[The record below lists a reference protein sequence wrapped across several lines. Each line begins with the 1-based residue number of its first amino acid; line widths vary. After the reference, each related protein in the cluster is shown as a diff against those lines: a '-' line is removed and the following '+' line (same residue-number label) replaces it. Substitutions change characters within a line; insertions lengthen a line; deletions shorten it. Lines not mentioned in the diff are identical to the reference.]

1 MLFRRRAAS
10 MFMFIRRLLY
20 FALICGLLW
29 LLWLGLRGVM
39 STGEDNQAV
48 KVLNDFYTMEQSGNF
63 GGSWELF
70 HSQMK
75 KKFEKSTYVQQ
86 RAHVFMQDMGT
97 DTFTFELGE
106 PQAEYDIRTDQDGEG
121 VGKAYRI
128 TVTQHY
134 KTRFGTFNIVQ
145 PCYVTQEGEEWR
157 VLWVYKE
164 KE

>member
-1 MLFRRRAAS
+1 MLFKRRAAS
-10 MFMFIRRLLY
+10 AFVRKLLY

-29 LLWLGLRGVM
+29 LLWLGLGGVM
-39 STGEDNQAV
+39 STGEGDQALEA
-48 KVLNDFYTMEQSGNF
+48 LNEFYMMEQAGNF
-63 GGSWELF
+63 GDSWELF

-75 KKFEKSTYVQQ
+75 KRFEKSTYVQQ

-97 DTFTFELGE
+97 DTFTFELSE
-106 PQAEYDIRTDQDGEG
+106 PQAEYDIRTEQSGDEL
-121 VGKAYRI
+121 GKAYRI

-134 KTRFGTFNIVQ
+134 KTRFGTFDIVQ

-157 VLWVYKE
+157 VLWIYKH

>member
-10 MFMFIRRLLY
+10 AFVRKLLY

-39 STGEDNQAV
+39 STGESDQ
-48 KVLNDFYTMEQSGNF
+48 VLEALNKFYTMEQAGNF
-63 GGSWELF
+63 GGSWEIF

-75 KKFEKSTYVQQ
+75 KRFEKSTYVQQ
-86 RAHVFMQDMGT
+86 RAHVFMQDMGI
-97 DTFTFELGE
+97 DTFTFELSE
-106 PQAEYDIRTDQDGEG
+106 PQAEYDIRTEQSGDEL
-121 VGKAYRI
+121 GKAYRI

-134 KTRFGTFNIVQ
+134 KTRFGAFDIVQ

-157 VLWVYKE
+157 VLWIYEDKE
-164 KE
+164 